1 MRLLWLHELLTW
13 GLLLERRF
21 EPFFRRAFNTLFRNA
36 LAAALQWAI
45 NLSRKDEKL
54 ALAEETIQ
62 PNEERDVQNMID
74 TMRDHL
80 IQDFPPEKM
89 ERAGNTKTHGV
100 VRAEFIVHDDL
111 PEKLRHGIF
120 ARPGRYKAWA
130 RFSNPGPHVEPDI
143 DDVGFVSLGLK
154 VMGVEGP
161 KLMDDETGTQ
171 DFLAICVPT
180 FPTPDVSAN
189 ADLQLW
195 SKRELPIWYFLN
207 PRKHHI
213 RDFLMQ
219 SLWNETQ
226 YNPLGHNYYSCVP
239 YLLGEGQAMQY
250 AFFGKSKVHDKIP
263 RVPFRPPD
271 NYLRDNMVKT
281 LLETDVELEM
291 TVQLQTD
298 SYRMPIE
305 NASVLWPTRLSP
317 RIPVATLRIP
327 RQRFDSPE
335 QLAFARN
342 LSFNPWHC
350 LPEHRPLGNQSRARK
365 RMYQTLAQFRQ
376 KNNQVPHIEPT
387 SWAPFG

>member
-1 MRLLWLHELLTW
+1 
-13 GLLLERRF
+13 
-21 EPFFRRAFNTLFRNA
+21 
-36 LAAALQWAI
+36 
-45 NLSRKDEKL
+45 
-54 ALAEETIQ
+54 
-62 PNEERDVQNMID
+62 MID

-180 FPTPDVSAN
+180 FPTPDVAAN
-189 ADLQLW
+189 ADLQIW

-250 AFFGKSKVHDKIP
+250 AFFGKTKVHDEDP
-263 RVPFRPPD
+263 AGAVPAAGQLPARQYGQDPARDRRRARDDGAAADRQLPD
-271 NYLRDNMVKT
+271 ADRECLGAVADEAVAADPGGDPSDPAPALR
-281 LLETDVELEM
+281 
-291 TVQLQTD
+291 
-298 SYRMPIE
+298 
-305 NASVLWPTRLSP
+305 
-317 RIPVATLRIP
+317 
-327 RQRFDSPE
+327 
-335 QLAFARN
+335 FARAAR
-342 LSFNPWHC
+342 LRPQPLLQPLA
-350 LPEHRPLGNQSRARK
+350 LPSRAPP
-365 RMYQTLAQFRQ
+365 ARQ
-376 KNNQVPHIEPT
+376 PEPGEEAHVPDARPVPAEEQQGRRT
-387 SWAPFG
+387 SSRPAGRRSGSGVPPRHCERSGAIQRLRRP

>member
-1 MRLLWLHELLTW
+1 M
-13 GLLLERRF
+13 
-21 EPFFRRAFNTLFRNA
+21 
-36 LAAALQWAI
+36 LQWAI

-54 ALAEETIQ
+54 ALAQETIQ
-62 PNEERDVQNMID
+62 PNEERDVQSMID

-80 IQDFPPEKM
+80 VQDFPPEKM

-180 FPTPDVSAN
+180 FPTPDVAAN

-219 SLWNETQ
+219 ALWNETQ

-250 AFFGKSKVHDKIP
+250 AFFGKSKVHEKIP

-305 NASVLWPTRLSP
+305 NAVRA
-317 RIPVATLRIP
+317 VADEAVAADPGGDASDPAPALR
-327 RQRFDSPE
+327 
-335 QLAFARN
+335 FARAAR
-342 LSFNPWHC
+342 LRAQPLVQPLA
-350 LPEHRPLGNQSRARK
+350 LPARAPPARQPEPGEQAHVPDARPVPAEEQPGRAYRADELGAVRVTGPLAARGGGQ
-365 RMYQTLAQFRQ
+365 RPRR
-376 KNNQVPHIEPT
+376 
-387 SWAPFG
+387 GRG